1 MRDLDF
7 ISREQSAKART
18 EEIVIGS
25 RQNAQ
30 GQTYAVDYIRQ
41 KVIEA
46 VGWDRAMNEG
56 FRIRTTIDSDL
67 QKAAEESLRSHLDQ
81 VEKHPNYQHQTYAE
95 YTANF
100 RKARPGASP
109 P

>member
-1 MRDLDF
+1 MSL
-7 ISREQSAKART
+7 
-18 EEIVIGS
+18 IGS

-46 VGWDRAMNEG
+46 VGWNRAMNEG
-56 FRIRTTIDSDL
+56 FRIHTTIDSDL
-67 QKAAEESLRSHLDQ
+67 QKAAEDSLRSNLDRA
-81 VEKHPNYQHQTYAE
+81 EKHPDYEHPTYAE

-100 RKARPGASP
+100 RKARPEASP
-109 P
+109 PPVPDYLQGAVIVSG